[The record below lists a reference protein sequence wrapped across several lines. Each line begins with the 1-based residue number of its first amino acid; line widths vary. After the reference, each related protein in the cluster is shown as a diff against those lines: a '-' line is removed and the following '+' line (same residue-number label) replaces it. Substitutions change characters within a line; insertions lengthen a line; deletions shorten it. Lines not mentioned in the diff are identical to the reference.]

1 MRFIDQE
8 ELKPKIRDLIPP
20 LKEAQAEVN
29 KETDPELRAALIK
42 RYRPRWVALR
52 KAFDEFS
59 YGKCWYTESKNP
71 GSDDDIDHF
80 RPKGRVAE
88 DDEHEG
94 YYWLAF
100 DWTNLRLSCHRAN
113 RPRVNPDTGESSGK
127 ADHFPLIDPTKR
139 AYVETDEIRLEQ
151 PTLLDPTNVID
162 VAMLSF
168 DTSGDAT
175 LAPIFKGDPTAEKR
189 LDDSMRYLHLNWPKF
204 REDRLN
210 VYHNVERLVDRGSSL
225 APQPSRM
232 YLSSVAGEFRT
243 VIRDLVELAK
253 PRSSYS
259 SAACAYIETFSHE
272 WWIKDIVLKLLKV
285 V

>member
-8 ELKPKIRDLIPP
+8 DLKPKIRDLIPP

-42 RYRPRWVALR
+42 KYRPRWVALR
-52 KAFDEFS
+52 KAFDDFS

-88 DDEHEG
+88 DDKHEG

-113 RPRVNPDTGESSGK
+113 RLRSNPETGDLGGK
-127 ADHFPLIDPTKR
+127 ADHFPLIDPAAR
-139 AYVETDEIRLEQ
+139 AYVESDNIRKEE
-151 PTLLDPTNVID
+151 PALLDPIEMVD
-162 VAMLSF
+162 VLMVTF
-168 DTSGDAT
+168 DATGDAA
-175 LAPIFKGDPTAEKR
+175 LAPEYRGNRKAERK
-189 LDDSMRYLHLNWPKF
+189 LDESIRYLHLNWPKF
-204 REDRLN
+204 REERLGI
-210 VYHNVERLVDRGSSL
+210 YHRVERLVDRGARC
-225 APQPSRM
+225 APAGRM
-232 YLSSVAGEFRT
+232 QMNSVTDAFKG
-243 VIRDLVELAK
+243 VLHDLRELTSPRSAYSQAARAYVEL
-253 PRSSYS
+253 
-259 SAACAYIETFSHE
+259 FSHE
-272 WWIKDIVLKLLKV
+272 WWIRDIVLKV

>member
-1 MRFIDQE
+1 VRFIDLE

-52 KAFDEFS
+52 EAFDEFS
-59 YGKCWYTESKNP
+59 YGKCWYSESKNP

-88 DDEHEG
+88 DDKHEG

-100 DWTNLRLSCHRAN
+100 DWTNFRLSCHRAN
-113 RPRVNPDTGESSGK
+113 RPRINPDTGDSSGK
-127 ADHFPLIDPTKR
+127 ADHFPLIDPAKR
-139 AYVETDEIRLEQ
+139 AYIEADNIHLEE
-151 PTLLDPTNVID
+151 PALLDPTNFVD
-162 VAMLSF
+162 VSMLTF

-175 LAPIFKGDPTAEKR
+175 LVPKLKGDPTAERR
-189 LDDSMRYLHLNWPKF
+189 LDSSIQYLHLNWPKF
-204 REDRLN
+204 REDRLGI
-210 VYHNVERLVDRGSSL
+210 YHKVERLVDRGSRL
-225 APQPSRM
+225 APPAEQM
-232 YLSSVAGEFRT
+232 HLSSVTEAFRY
-243 VIRDLVELAK
+243 VMHELKELTK
-253 PRSSYS
+253 PNSSYS
-259 SAACAYIETFSHE
+259 RAARAYIETFSHE
-272 WWIKDIVLKLLKV
+272 WWVSDIVLKV